1 MDNENNAVTEKEKTR
16 QLEATVTSE
25 NEQNAYGPTIIDD
38 STIPDGG
45 WRAWLVVLGSF
56 CSVMLPFG
64 VLNTGG
70 SIENYLH
77 TERLSNRS
85 ESQIGWIFSLYAFL
99 MYFGGIQ
106 AGPLFDTF
114 GVRCLI
120 VPGCIGWLAALF
132 ILSVCKEYYQFML
145 GFSLLGGLSASLIF
159 NPGITV
165 IGHWFLKRR
174 GIAMGLAAAG
184 GSVCGIWCSLM
195 LNRLFPRIG
204 YGWTIRVMGF
214 IMLVLAIITCTC
226 CADRRPRSLKVNWK
240 DAMIDVKSFRSKA
253 FTACT
258 AGIFLAEWG
267 YFVPVLYLTSY
278 ARQQGLT
285 VDYANALVAYLNV
298 GSTVGRITPGWLADH
313 YGPYN
318 ITILM
323 TGLTGI
329 FCLALW
335 IPAGTTKAGITAFAV
350 LFGIFSGSTI
360 SLTPVCVATISE
372 TSQYGRRYG
381 TAYSVASIAA
391 LTGLPIAGA
400 LTDHNYLGL
409 IIFSGVSYLASSLAF
424 FAARCWAAGRVL
436 IY

>member
-1 MDNENNAVTEKEKTR
+1 MNDAVTEKEKNR

-25 NEQNAYGPTIIDD
+25 NDQNAYGPTIIDD
-38 STIPDGG
+38 SAIPDGG

-106 AGPLFDTF
+106 TGPLFDTF

-214 IMLVLAIITCTC
+214 IMLALAIITCTC

-400 LTDHNYLGL
+400 LTGHNYLGL
-409 IIFSGVSYLASSLAF
+409 IIFSGISYLASSLAF
-424 FAARCWAAGRVL
+424 FTARCWAAGRVL